1 MADGAEAVV
10 DTFRGQF
17 AGGKDSFPAAVSAH
31 ADAIALGSDPREVW
45 KGGPAILK
53 ASRTWGMGLTVTGD
67 VRAAL
72 TPDGELGW
80 VAANVTLMNRDAV
93 QPYRVLSV
101 FRQEGGAWKLVQT
114 HFSNGLPP

>member
-1 MADGAEAVV
+1 
-10 DTFRGQF
+10 
-17 AGGKDSFPAAVSAH
+17 
-31 ADAIALGSDPREVW
+31 
-45 KGGPAILK
+45 
-53 ASRTWGMGLTVTGD
+53 MGLTVTGD

-101 FRQEGGAWKLVQT
+101 FLQEGGAWKLVQT
-114 HFSNGLPP
+114 HFSNGLPR